1 MKVIVILSLLAI
13 ATASKIRSLRSDAEI
28 IPGSYLIKLKDDV
41 DPDVFIANHISMRR
55 NNGEVVTLK
64 ETVTN
69 VWSATIKGFAAK
81 LDDSELSQLDLDDNI
96 DYIEP
101 DQVARIYQ
109 TLTQTNA
116 DWGISRH
123 SSRSSISSPYSYRY
137 DTTRGSNGRVYVID
151 TGIRIT
157 HNQFGGRAINGV
169 NYVTGES
176 ATDLNGHGTHCAGTV
191 GGTTYGVAKMATL
204 VAVKVLSSSGS
215 GTLANVISG
224 IDWSASNAA
233 SNSGRVNV
241 LSLSLGS
248 SSSSTVN
255 AAVARARNAGSVV
268 AVAAGNS
275 NANACNYSPAGEP
288 LAFTVGS
295 TAVNDARSSFSN
307 FGTCVDIFA
316 GGTSITSAWYT
327 SDTATSTISGTSMA
341 CPQVAGLAAYTGT
354 LRGTTSAATIESL
367 LTSQAVTN
375 QITNVGTGSPNRLA
389 NNELA
394 GN

>member
-1 MKVIVILSLLAI
+1 MKIIVILSLLTI
-13 ATASKIRSLRSDAEI
+13 ASAKILSLRSDAEI

-41 DPDVFIANHISMRR
+41 DPDIFIANHVSMRK
-55 NNGEVVTLK
+55 NNGEVVALK
-64 ETVTN
+64 DEVTN
-69 VWSATIKGFAAK
+69 VWTATIKGFAAK
-81 LDDSELSQLDLDDNI
+81 LDDAELKQLDVDPEV

-101 DQVARIYQ
+101 DQIVRIAATVVQ
-109 TLTQTNA
+109 NNA
-116 DWGISRH
+116 DWGIARH
-123 SSRSSISSPYSYRY
+123 SSRNTISSPYTYRY
-137 DTTRGSNGRVYVID
+137 DDSAGSNARVYVID
-151 TGIRIT
+151 TGIRTT
-157 HNQFGGRAINGV
+157 HNQFGGRAISGV

-191 GGTTYGVAKMATL
+191 GGTTYGVAKLATL

-224 IDWSASNAA
+224 IDWSTSNAN

-255 AAVARARNAGSVV
+255 AAVARARAAGHVV

-288 LAFTVGS
+288 TAFTVGS
-295 TAVNDARSSFSN
+295 TAVSDARSSFSN
-307 FGTCVDIFA
+307 FGSCVDIFA
-316 GGTSITSAWYT
+316 GGTSITSAYYT
-327 SDTATSTISGTSMA
+327 SDTATAVLSGTSMA

-354 LRGTTSAATIESL
+354 LIGSTSAATIEARL
-367 LTSQAVTN
+367 LALARSG
-375 QITNVGTGSPNRLA
+375 QITNVGTGSPNLLA
-389 NNELA
+389 QNELST
-394 GN
+394 

>member
-13 ATASKIRSLRSDAEI
+13 ASATKIRSLRSDAEI
-28 IPGSYLIKLKDDV
+28 IPGSYLIRLKDDV
-41 DPDVFIANHISMRR
+41 DPDNFIARHVSMRR
-55 NNGEVVTLK
+55 NNGEVVALK

-69 VWSATIKGFAAK
+69 VWTATIKGFAAK
-81 LDDSELSQLDLDDNI
+81 LDDAELRELDNDPQI
-96 DYIEP
+96 ESIEP
-101 DQVARIYQ
+101 DQVVRITATVVQ
-109 TLTQTNA
+109 TGA
-116 DWGISRH
+116 DWGIARH
-123 SSRSSISSPYSYRY
+123 SSRGSISSPYTYRY
-137 DTTRGSNGRVYVID
+137 DDTAGSNGRVYVID
-151 TGIRIT
+151 TGIRTT
-157 HNQFGGRAINGV
+157 HNQFGGRAISGV

-191 GGTTYGVAKMATL
+191 GGTTYGVAKRATL

-224 IDWSASNAA
+224 VDWSTSNAN
-233 SNSGRVNV
+233 SNSARVNV

-248 SSSSTVN
+248 SASPTVN
-255 AAVARARNAGSVV
+255 AAVARARNAGHVA

-307 FGTCVDIFA
+307 FGSCVDIFA

-341 CPQVAGLAAYTGT
+341 CPQVAGLVAYTGT
-354 LRGTTSAATIESL
+354 LIGSVNAATVEARVIA
-367 LTSQAVTN
+367 LTVRNAISN
-375 QITNVGTGSPNRLA
+375 PGTGSPNYLA

-394 GN
+394 A